1 MLFIRNKI
9 VLQLAYLSLFLI
21 GPAWLPLYAEE
32 QPGHLTIIPDSG
44 LIILNNDTL
53 PADTLI
59 RVEVPPGEQLLRFFP
74 LHTADRWAHRYIEY
88 PFTLGS
94 QGHRSI
100 DLTRR
105 SIFSF
110 YTDPQSADLIYHDR
124 FLGRTPGEYLFLTG
138 VEDSVLV
145 KMNGFQTKVI
155 QLDQVFEH
163 GTDLFITLEPDK
175 TEAYIDQLSPD
186 EEYRSPIRAI
196 LSPDLMLSLGTGVAL
211 LATGVYFNRPADK
224 HYDRYLR
231 LIGSKARENAYSQAR
246 RNDRISKTTFISG
259 DLALG
264 FFGYLL
270 IRRYV
275 FKSSGPKT
283 LAQKHRGLSF
293 QATPLNAGVSFEF

>member
-9 VLQLAYLSLFLI
+9 VQLAYLSLFLL
-21 GPAWLPLYAEE
+21 GPARLPLYAEE
-32 QPGHLTIIPDSG
+32 QPGYLTIIPDSG

-53 PADTLI
+53 PADSLI
-59 RVEVPPGEQLLRFFP
+59 QVEVSPGEQLLRFFP
-74 LHTADRWAHRYIEY
+74 LHTAGRWAHRYIEY

-100 DLTRR
+100 DLTKC

-110 YTDPQSADLIYHDR
+110 YTDPQSAELIYHDR

-138 VEDSVLV
+138 VGDSVLV

-155 QLDQVFEH
+155 QLDRLLEY

-175 TEAYIDQLSPD
+175 TEAYIDQISPD
-186 EEYRSPIRAI
+186 EEYRSPVRAM
-196 LSPDLMLSLGTGVAL
+196 LSADLMLSLGTGVAL
-211 LATGVYFNRPADK
+211 LVTGAYFNRQADK

-231 LIGSKARENAYSQAR
+231 LIGSKARENAYSKAR
-246 RNDRISKTTFISG
+246 RNDRVSKTTFIAG

-264 FFGYLL
+264 FFGYLI

-283 LAQKHRGLSF
+283 PAKKNRGLSF
-293 QATPLNAGVSFEF
+293 QATPLKASVSFEF